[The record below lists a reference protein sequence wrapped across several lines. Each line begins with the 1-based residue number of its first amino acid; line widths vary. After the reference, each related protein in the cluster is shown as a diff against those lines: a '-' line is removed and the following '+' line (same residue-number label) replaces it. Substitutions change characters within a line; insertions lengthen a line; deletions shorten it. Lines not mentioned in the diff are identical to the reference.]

1 MDCRIQETSF
11 SYVNEREVTDY
22 GGNWYPRYQD
32 LGILEL
38 RIDLRVMYS
47 NGPEFSIHC
56 IL

>member
-11 SYVNEREVTDY
+11 SYVKEREVTDY

-38 RIDLRVMYS
+38 RIDLPVMYS
-47 NGPEFSIHC
+47 NGP
-56 IL
+56 